1 MKRKATRE
9 KYKLM
14 FFPNLFTLK
23 SPAILLDN
31 WIREQET
38 RKKEYLAKLE
48 KLRRGPH
55 TLESDSVFIPI
66 EMLDYAVYLE
76 EKKVTSSFNG
86 IRTYYNTPQSKP
98 ELMAKILWAIKYDSY
113 QDRLDYFNAKKQNGI
128 NHSVYSFFHLD
139 KHVSK
144 RHSFFRIEHGKI
156 LEDYVEKDG
165 YLYTRFYEINSIKWK
180 YEPSF
185 GFDIKLTSTVVAVK

>member
-1 MKRKATRE
+1 MKRKATRG
-9 KYKLM
+9 KYNST

-55 TLESDSVFIPI
+55 TRESDSVFIPI

-76 EKKVTSSFNG
+76 EKKVRCWDG

-98 ELMAKILWAIKYDSY
+98 ELTAKTLWAIKYDSY
-113 QDRLDYFNAKKQNGI
+113 QDRLDYFNAKEQNGV

-139 KHVSK
+139 KHVTK

-165 YLYTRFYEINSIKWK
+165 YLYTRFYEINSIKWTC
-180 YEPSF
+180 EPNF
-185 GFDIKLTSTVVAVK
+185 GFNIKLTTTVVAVK

>member
-1 MKRKATRE
+1 MKRKATRG
-9 KYKLM
+9 KCKLM

-48 KLRRGPH
+48 KLRRGPY
-55 TLESDSVFIPI
+55 TRESDSVFIPI

-76 EKKVTSSFNG
+76 EKKASSFDG
-86 IRTYYNTPQSKP
+86 ICTYYNTPQSKP

-113 QDRLDYFNAKKQNGI
+113 QDRLDYFNAKKQNGV
-128 NHSVYSFFHLD
+128 NHSVYSFFHFD
-139 KHVSK
+139 T